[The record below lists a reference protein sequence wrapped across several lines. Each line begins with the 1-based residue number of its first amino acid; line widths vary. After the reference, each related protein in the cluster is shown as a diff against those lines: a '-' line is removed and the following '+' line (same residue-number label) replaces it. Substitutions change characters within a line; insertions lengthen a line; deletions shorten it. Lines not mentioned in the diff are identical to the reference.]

1 MKTISRTTVRIA
13 FVLILLGA
21 VGIVC
26 CRIFSLSASYCI
38 GASVLFLI
46 GCGFYLDATRCPH
59 CKRYVRIGLRP
70 FSENAGYCPKCGK
83 LVEYRFKKHPK
94 GNG

>member
-26 CRIFSLSASYCI
+26 CRIFFPSAPYCI

-59 CKRYVRIGLRP
+59 CKRYVFIGLHP
-70 FSENAGYCPKCGK
+70 FSKDAGYCPKCGK
-83 LVEYRFKKHPK
+83 LVEYSLKKMK
-94 GNG
+94 KR